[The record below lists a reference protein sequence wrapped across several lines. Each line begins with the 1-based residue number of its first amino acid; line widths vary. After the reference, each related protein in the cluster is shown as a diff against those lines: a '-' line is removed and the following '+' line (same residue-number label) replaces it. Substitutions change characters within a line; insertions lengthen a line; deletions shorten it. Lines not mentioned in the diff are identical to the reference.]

1 MIFILLCF
9 SVDTL
14 LHFTSIVFDEIIINR
29 HGISM
34 SLFPVL
40 SSFMPYH
47 RVCNKRKQTGVTS
60 GAETSYPSGAHEFT
74 SVFSGVGITRS
85 FVVCVC
91 FVDHCLSFIFFSLY
105 RLFSFD

>member
-1 MIFILLCF
+1 MFSTTTFVVEMIFILPCF

-47 RVCNKRKQTGVTS
+47 RVCN
-60 GAETSYPSGAHEFT
+60 
-74 SVFSGVGITRS
+74 
-85 FVVCVC
+85 
-91 FVDHCLSFIFFSLY
+91 
-105 RLFSFD
+105 